1 MSKLYCGEN
10 KIILYAEKQL
20 FNVSSGKEL
29 QLLDSSCKPARET
42 KSYCI
47 FITSPT
53 KCGTHMTTNTGER
66 SVTFTNKVME
76 RKSAFGNYP
85 ITRSKEIQFSFSCN
99 YSQSYAVSSSQ
110 FGLTNVITTLGNII
124 DEGNMT
130 LVMHIYKDRSFTWP
144 LVTNLTLNKR
154 IYVEIKMKLTNTT
167 TKSSF
172 GIQLKEC
179 FSSSSLQPKY
189 KHILIKQG

>member
-42 KSYCI
+42 KSYYI

-53 KCGTHMTTNTGER
+53 ECGTHMTTNTAER

-76 RKSAFGNYP
+76 RKFTFGNYS
-85 ITRSKEIQFSFSCN
+85 ITRSKEIQFSFSCH
-99 YSQSYAVSSSQ
+99 YSQSHVVSSKQ
-110 FGLTNVITTLGNII
+110 FGTTNVITTMGNIVG
-124 DEGNMT
+124 EGNMT
-130 LVMHIYKDRSFTWP
+130 LVMHIYKDKSFTKP
-144 LVTNLTLNKR
+144 LVTNNPLKIYKR
-154 IYVEIKMKLTNTT
+154 NYKVILWNSVKRLFFYFKFT
-167 TKSSF
+167 TK
-172 GIQLKEC
+172 I
-179 FSSSSLQPKY
+179 
-189 KHILIKQG
+189 